1 MSTVSSKPSVVPRL
15 RYRLEKRKES
25 GVLVSLLSILIAL
38 VCSFGVA
45 FWVIALIGA
54 DAKTVLGAIVQGS
67 FGTKNAVIDTL
78 IKSTPIF
85 ITGLATVVA
94 YRAKIWNIGQEGQ
107 LYTGALGVTLAVLLL
122 KDTGLPAW
130 IFIPLLLAVSILFG
144 ALAGAI
150 PGFLKSR
157 YNVNEI
163 IVTVMLNYV
172 ILYLTTYLLGG
183 AWQEPGSHYY
193 NTIRFPETTN
203 LPLLFGTRLHSG
215 FLIALLLAVLIY
227 YLLWQMKL
235 GYEIRATGFNPTAAR
250 FKGINTRNI
259 SLIVMVLSG
268 AIAGLAGGI
277 ELLGVHHRL
286 VYGFS
291 VSFGFTGILI
301 ALLGRLHPLGV
312 APAAIFFGA
321 LQNGSSAMIIHSNVP
336 RELITAIMGFVI
348 IMLLFWEAVFK
359 YRIRRVE
366 DVD

>member
-1 MSTVSSKPSVVPRL
+1 MSTVSANQPAVPKL

-25 GVLVSLLSILIAL
+25 GVLASLLSILVAL
-38 VCSFGVA
+38 VCSFGITY
-45 FWVIALIGA
+45 WVIILIGA
-54 DAKTVLGAIVQGS
+54 DATTVLWAIVKGS
-67 FGTKNAVIDTL
+67 FGTQNAVIDTL

-94 YRAKIWNIGQEGQ
+94 YRAKVWNIGQEGQ
-107 LYTGALGVTLAVLLL
+107 LYAGALGVTGVVLLL
-122 KDTGLPAW
+122 KGVALPAW
-130 IFIPLLLAVSILFG
+130 IFIPLLLVVAVLSG

-150 PGFLKSR
+150 PGVLKSR

-163 IVTVMLNYV
+163 IVTVMLNYI

-183 AWQEPGSHYY
+183 PWQEAGSHYY
-193 NTIRFPETTN
+193 NTLRFPDATN

-215 FLIALLLAVLIY
+215 FVIALLLAVLIY

-235 GYEIRATGFNPTAAR
+235 GYEIRATGYNPTAAR
-250 FKGINTRNI
+250 FKGIDPQRI
-259 SLIVMVLSG
+259 ILIVMLLSG
-268 AIAGLAGGI
+268 AISGLAGGI

-286 VYGFS
+286 IYGFS

-321 LQNGSSAMIIHSNVP
+321 LQNGSSAMIIQSNVP

-366 DVD
+366 NVN